1 MGEMREVGSVLWK
14 MARTIG
20 IRECHWGSLC
30 AKRPS
35 PDQRRGMVCTVTETL
50 TEEGKHMF
58 LLVLFLPL
66 PLLFLHLLPFCL
78 LPGPAARLP
87 FQHCLQQ
94 HFRLGGG
101 RCARTV
107 TTADRPPSGDKQ
119 QTLGRTAALGPPEE
133 PVGCDSC
140 VP

>member
-101 RCARTV
+101 GAHGRSPQPIAHPLV
-107 TTADRPPSGDKQ
+107 TNSKHW
-119 QTLGRTAALGPPEE
+119 AALLL
-133 PVGCDSC
+133 
-140 VP
+140 